1 MADSAC
7 DHSLAR
13 ASLSRGPLIRHNLHV
28 FNGFH
33 PRGVALTGTVLQMQL
48 HLGGRGRKPV
58 GYFSIVNSYQLIL

>member
-1 MADSAC
+1 VKRVQPESNAGSNY
-7 DHSLAR
+7 
-13 ASLSRGPLIRHNLHV
+13 LIRHNLHV

-48 HLGGRGRKPV
+48 HLGGRGREPV